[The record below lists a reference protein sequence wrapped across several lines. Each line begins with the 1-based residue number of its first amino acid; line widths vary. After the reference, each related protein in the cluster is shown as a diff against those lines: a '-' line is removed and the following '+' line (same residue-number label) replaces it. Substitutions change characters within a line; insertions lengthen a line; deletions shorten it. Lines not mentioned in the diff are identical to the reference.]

1 MMKNYE
7 RYLKTTAEEY
17 DKKTIMSYFC
27 RIPSDR
33 KIIPMLS
40 DFADKRILDVGLG
53 SGYYTRYLV
62 GRNVVVGVDQN
73 PHLCKLDVPVH
84 KGDAT
89 ELSILV
95 GQEKF
100 DVVFSAWMTEYL
112 NVEQLSGFF
121 AESKKVLNDG
131 GRLVTT
137 VVSRY
142 GFGFAYITMARMVRG
157 IDKYN
162 YHKKQVIAKL
172 KKAGFADIE
181 IIKLNSWLFIPWAYL
196 VIAQ

>member
-1 MMKNYE
+1 MKNYE

-62 GRNVVVGVDQN
+62 ERNDVVGVDQN

-84 KGDAT
+84 KGDAA
-89 ELSILV
+89 ELSALV
-95 GQEKF
+95 GGEKF
-100 DVVFSAWMTEYL
+100 DIVFSVWMTEYL
-112 NVEQLSGFF
+112 DEEQLDGFF
-121 AESKKVLNDG
+121 VESKKVLNSG
-131 GRLVTT
+131 GRLITT
-137 VVSRY
+137 VISKY
-142 GFGFAYITMARMVRG
+142 GFGFLYITMAGMVRG

-162 YHKKQVIAKL
+162 YQKKKIIAKL
-172 KKAGFADIE
+172 KAAGFADIQ
-181 IIKLNSWLFIPWAYL
+181 IIKLDSWLFIPWAYL

>member
-1 MMKNYE
+1 MKNYE

-33 KIIPMLS
+33 RIIPLLA
-40 DFADKRILDVGLG
+40 DLADKKILDVGLG

-62 GRNVVVGVDQN
+62 EKNTVVGVDQN

-89 ELSILV
+89 ELSALV
-95 GQEKF
+95 NEEKF
-100 DVVFSAWMTEYL
+100 DIIFSAWMTEYL
-112 NVEQLSGFF
+112 DEEQLDGFF
-121 AESKKVLNDG
+121 VESKKVLKDD
-131 GRLVTT
+131 GRLITT
-137 VVSRY
+137 VISKY
-142 GFGFAYITMARMVRG
+142 GFGFLYITMAGMLRG

-162 YHKKQVIAKL
+162 YPRKQIIAKL
-172 KKAGFADIE
+172 KEAGFADIE
-181 IIKLNSWLFIPWAYL
+181 IIRLDSWLFVPWAYL
-196 VIAQ
+196 VIAC